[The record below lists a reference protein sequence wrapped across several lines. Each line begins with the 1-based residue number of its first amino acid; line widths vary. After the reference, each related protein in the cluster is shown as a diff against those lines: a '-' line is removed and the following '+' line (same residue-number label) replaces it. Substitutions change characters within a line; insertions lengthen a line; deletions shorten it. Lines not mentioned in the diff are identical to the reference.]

1 MSFVKTAEEMES
13 KKRESVDFFGAQM
26 LTVAWETKP
35 EIIERLLPAPLK
47 PAAAPLAFAFI
58 GWYPAT
64 NFGVTYHEAALF
76 VRASFQGEEGN
87 YCLSMPVDNDIAMA
101 GGREVFGFPKKMAAF
116 HFAQDGNKVQGWV
129 ERKGR
134 RFVELSADLG
144 EPFNDMDGMQR
155 FMLATATEDGKVRG
169 LSYNVKHF
177 ITPDS
182 SGFEFQPR
190 LVRQET
196 IIKPSTIQF
205 GKASVNLAFSPDDP
219 WSEVEVVKPLG
230 AMYTVGDNA
239 MLKGSVVAEIDA
251 DAFRPHAFLK
261 WDSDLMPC

>member
-1 MSFVKTAEEMES
+1 MSFVKTAIEIES
-13 KKRESVDFFGAQM
+13 KKRDSVDFYGAEM

-35 EIIERLLPAPLK
+35 EIIQRLLPKPLK
-47 PAAAPLAFAFI
+47 PASDPIAFAFI

-76 VRASFQGEEGN
+76 VRASYEGEEGN

-101 GGREVFGFPKKMAAF
+101 GGREVFGFPKKMANF
-116 HFAQDGNKVQGWV
+116 NFTKSGNRVEGWV

-134 RFVELSADLG
+134 RFVELNAELG
-144 EPFNDMDGMQR
+144 TPFNDVEGMQR
-155 FMLATATEDGKVRG
+155 FMLSTASADGKVRG

-177 ITPDS
+177 IQPDS
-182 SGFEFQPR
+182 SGFEFHPR

-196 IIKPSTIQF
+196 IINPSTLMF
-205 GKASVNLAFSPDDP
+205 GHAKVNLNFSEDDP
-219 WSEVEVVKPLG
+219 WSEVEVVKVLG
-230 AMYTVGDNA
+230 GMYTVGDNA
-239 MLKGSVVAEIDA
+239 MLKGSVLTEIDA
-251 DAFRPHAFLK
+251 ESFRPHAFLK

>member
-1 MSFVKTAEEMES
+1 MSFVKTIDEIES
-13 KKRESVDFFGAQM
+13 KKRESVDFFGAEM
-26 LTVAWETKP
+26 LTVAWETRP

-76 VRASFQGEEGN
+76 VRASYNGEEGN

-101 GGREVFGFPKKMAAF
+101 GGREVFGFPKKMATF
-116 HFAQDGNKVQGWV
+116 HFAKEGARVQGWV
-129 ERKGR
+129 ERKGH
-134 RFVELSADLG
+134 RFVELSADLDA
-144 EPFNDMDGMQR
+144 PFNDAEAMQQ
-155 FMLATATEDGKVRG
+155 FMLSTSTADGKVRG

-182 SGFEFQPR
+182 SGFEFSPR

-196 IIKPSTIQF
+196 VIHPKALQV
-205 GKASVNLAFSPDDP
+205 GKATVNLAFSLDDP
-219 WSEVEVVKPLG
+219 WAEVEVVKILG

-239 MLKGSVVAEIDA
+239 MLKGSVVAEIDP
-251 DAFRPHAFLK
+251 DNFRPHAFLK

>member
-1 MSFVKTAEEMES
+1 MSFVKTPEEIES

-35 EIIERLLPAPLK
+35 EIIQRLLPAPLK
-47 PAAAPLAFAFI
+47 PAATPVAFAFI
-58 GWYPAT
+58 GWYPST

-76 VRASFQGEEGN
+76 VRASFEGEEGN

-101 GGREVFGFPKKMAAF
+101 GGREVFGFPKKMASF
-116 HFAQDGNKVQGWV
+116 HFAKEGNQVKGWV

-134 RFVELSADLG
+134 RFVELSAELD
-144 EPFNDMDGMQR
+144 EPFNDVEGMQR
-155 FMLATATEDGKVRG
+155 FMASTATTDGKVRG

-182 SGFEFQPR
+182 AGFEFRPR

-196 IIKPSTIQF
+196 VLTPSAIQT
-205 GKASVNLAFSPDDP
+205 GKATVKLETSPDDP
-219 WSEVEVVKPLG
+219 WAEVEVVKVLG

-239 MLKGSVVAEIDA
+239 MLKGSVVGEIDA